1 MPKEKRGVG
10 RPAENPFA
18 SEESEMDFIRR
29 ADAMIKLYFQQGETS
44 QKKDFN
50 FGSGRT
56 MSKTLFWSFIFIYYE
71 HSKDM
76 LYNIQGFLN
85 IVQEH
90 FGANV
95 ASDRTSIC
103 KKISMLNRLYIQYPE
118 YSNLRGESL
127 KLQERYLPIYK
138 YLIRKWDT
146 CLPS

>member
-1 MPKEKRGVG
+1 
-10 RPAENPFA
+10 
-18 SEESEMDFIRR
+18 
-29 ADAMIKLYFQQGETS
+29 
-44 QKKDFN
+44 
-50 FGSGRT
+50 

-138 YLIRKWDT
+138 YLIRKWDS